1 MANFGAFQGILK
13 RLATAAGAVLSEA
26 CSIFYSPIV

>member
-1 MANFGAFQGILK
+1 MANFGAFQGILA
-13 RLATAAGAVLSEA
+13 LLGAMPGAASSGV